1 MIAYLNTFVLQYR
14 VTSIDIFKIVYDFTN
29 ISTIVGC
36 YYSIN
41 IYNSLYSYNSINDI
55 PKCFI

>member
-14 VTSIDIFKIVYDFTN
+14 VISVDIFKIVYDFTN

-41 IYNSLYSYNSINDI
+41 DI
-55 PKCFI
+55 PKCSV